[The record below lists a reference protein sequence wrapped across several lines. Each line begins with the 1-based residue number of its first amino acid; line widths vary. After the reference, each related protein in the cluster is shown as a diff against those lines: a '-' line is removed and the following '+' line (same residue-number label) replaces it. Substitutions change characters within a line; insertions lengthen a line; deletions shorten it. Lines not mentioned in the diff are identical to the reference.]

1 MTAVDTVILHRG
13 KLIYYIREESVVVQ
27 IGQGAFVQYVGYN
40 TFMMQNRKPFYAF
53 RTKVLESG
61 DGEYDSAVAQMS
73 LANELGLIGVATS
86 KPPEAVE

>member
-1 MTAVDTVILHRG
+1 
-13 KLIYYIREESVVVQ
+13 
-27 IGQGAFVQYVGYN
+27 
-40 TFMMQNRKPFYAF
+40 MMQNRKPFYAF

-61 DGEYDSAVAQMS
+61 DSEYDSAVAQMS